1 MTWNPSMTQQ
11 LDSDGRLKH
20 LLTLEGLPRETLCRL
35 LDRAGQIRDAALGR
49 TQKRSSLSGTTICT
63 LFFEPST
70 RTRSSFQIAAQRLG
84 ADVINFDASTSSS
97 RKGETALDTLK
108 NLEAMGVRGFI
119 VRHPQDGAA
128 EALAAEAGEGTTLVN
143 AGDGR
148 SAHPTQGLLDALT
161 LKQAKGP
168 DFSKLKVLIVGD
180 VKHSRVARSD
190 LHALRTLGT
199 GEIRVCGPSELL
211 PQDATLQGCEVGD
224 DFNAMLDGVDA
235 LTLKQAKGPDFS
247 KLKVLIVGDVKH
259 SRVARSDLHALR
271 TLGTGEIR
279 VCGPSELLPQD
290 ATLQG
295 CEVGDDF
302 NAMLDGV
309 DAVMM
314 LRLQRERMEEGL
326 IASLE
331 DYHAQYGLTAERLRR
346 AAPDAV
352 VLHPG
357 PINRGVEIT
366 DEVADGP
373 QSLVLRQVSNG
384 VAIRMAVLES
394 LLA

>member
-1 MTWNPSMTQQ
+1 MTPQ
-11 LDSDGRLKH
+11 LDSDGRLRH

-35 LDRAGQIRDAALGR
+35 IDRAGQIRDAALGR
-49 TQKRSSLSGTTICT
+49 TPRRTVLDGTTVCT

-70 RTRSSFQIAAQRLG
+70 RTRSSFHIAAQRLG
-84 ADVINFDASTSSS
+84 ADVLNFDASTSST
-97 RKGETALDTLK
+97 RKGETARDTLR

-119 VRHPQDGAA
+119 VRHADDGAVA
-128 EALAAEAGEGTTLVN
+128 ALAAEAGEGTALIN

-148 SAHPTQGLLDALT
+148 SAHPTQGLLDVLT
-161 LKQAKGP
+161 LRQAKGP
-168 DFSKLKVLIVGD
+168 DFSKMKVLIVGD

-190 LHALRTLGT
+190 LHALRTLGA
-199 GEIRVCGPSELL
+199 GEIRVCGPQSLL
-211 PQDATLQGCEVGD
+211 PDDGTLAGCEVGQ
-224 DFNAMLDGVDA
+224 DFDAML
-235 LTLKQAKGPDFS
+235 
-247 KLKVLIVGDVKH
+247 
-259 SRVARSDLHALR
+259 
-271 TLGTGEIR
+271 E
-279 VCGPSELLPQD
+279 
-290 ATLQG
+290 
-295 CEVGDDF
+295 
-302 NAMLDGV
+302 GV

-326 IASLE
+326 VASLE
-331 DYHAQYGLTAERLRR
+331 DYHRDYGLNAARLTR
-346 AAPDAV
+346 AAKDAV

-384 VAIRMAVLES
+384 VAVRMAVLET

>member
-1 MTWNPSMTQQ
+1 MTPQ
-11 LDSDGRLKH
+11 LDSDGRLRH

-35 LDRAGQIRDAALGR
+35 IDRAGQIRDSALGR
-49 TQKRSSLSGTTICT
+49 TPRRTVLDGTTVCT

-70 RTRSSFQIAAQRLG
+70 RTRSSFHIAAQRLG
-84 ADVINFDASTSSS
+84 ADVLNFDASTSST
-97 RKGETALDTLK
+97 RKGETARDTLR

-119 VRHPQDGAA
+119 VRHADDGAVA
-128 EALAAEAGEGTTLVN
+128 ALAAEAGEGTALIN

-148 SAHPTQGLLDALT
+148 SAHPTQGLLDVLT
-161 LKQAKGP
+161 LRQAKGP
-168 DFSKLKVLIVGD
+168 DFSKMKVLIVGD

-190 LHALRTLGT
+190 LHALRTLGA
-199 GEIRVCGPSELL
+199 GEIRVCGPQSLL
-211 PQDATLQGCEVGD
+211 PDDGTLAGCEVGQ
-224 DFNAMLDGVDA
+224 DFDA
-235 LTLKQAKGPDFS
+235 L
-247 KLKVLIVGDVKH
+247 
-259 SRVARSDLHALR
+259 
-271 TLGTGEIR
+271 
-279 VCGPSELLPQD
+279 
-290 ATLQG
+290 
-295 CEVGDDF
+295 
-302 NAMLDGV
+302 LDGV

-326 IASLE
+326 VASLE
-331 DYHAQYGLTAERLRR
+331 DYHRDYGLTATRLTR
-346 AAPDAV
+346 AAKDAV

-384 VAIRMAVLES
+384 VAVRMAVLET